1 MGKQW
6 KQWQTLFSCTPKSL
20 HMAIA
25 AMQLKDTCSLRPHGL
40 YSPWNSPGQNTGVG
54 SHSFLQGTL
63 LTQESTRVSCIAGV
77 FFISWATREAL
88 LGKKAMT
95 NLDTE
100 TSLCRQRYSQSYGF
114 SSSHVQMWE
123 SDQKEGWASENWC
136 FQIVVLEKT
145 LESPNPKGNQPWIF
159 TGWTECEAETPI
171 LQPTDAKSWLTGE
184 DSDAGKDWGQEK
196 GMETEDEMVES
207 ITDSVDMSLSK
218 LQETVKEKG
227 ARHAAVQGLQRVGYN
242 LATEQQPEHHHQPP
256 CTQWVPKEFQSL
268 TEKLHTLWW
277 EHGFPSLLSLCPAY
291 TAQAEVLD
299 TENNSFN

>member
-1 MGKQW
+1 
-6 KQWQTLFSCTPKSL
+6 
-20 HMAIA
+20 
-25 AMQLKDTCSLRPHGL
+25 
-40 YSPWNSPGQNTGVG
+40 
-54 SHSFLQGTL
+54 
-63 LTQESTRVSCIAGV
+63 
-77 FFISWATREAL
+77 
-88 LGKKAMT
+88 
-95 NLDTE
+95 
-100 TSLCRQRYSQSYGF
+100 
-114 SSSHVQMWE
+114 MWE

-207 ITDSVDMSLSK
+207 ITDSMDMSLSK